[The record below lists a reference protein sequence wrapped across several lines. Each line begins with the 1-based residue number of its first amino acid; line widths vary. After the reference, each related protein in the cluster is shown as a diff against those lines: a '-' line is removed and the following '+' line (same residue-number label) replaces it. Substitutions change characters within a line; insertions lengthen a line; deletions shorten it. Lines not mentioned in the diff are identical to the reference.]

1 MKFSYIPWKIDSKV
15 CRSVCIQSTKKKKN
29 LTFIIIIFLKTW
41 VLWSC
46 GYFVVLTTEA
56 ETVRMNGTEQESIME
71 AINR

>member
-1 MKFSYIPWKIDSKV
+1 MKLSYIPWKINSKV
-15 CRSVCIQSTKKKKN
+15 CRRGYIQSAEIF
-29 LTFIIIIFLKTW
+29 TFIFKKPR